1 MKRQRK
7 KAKKF
12 VPDVT
17 IKVLNPDS
25 SPVAEHCGVMVTE
38 VGAKHDAEKL
48 RYDLLPW
55 EALDEVVDVLTFGA
69 RKYAPEN
76 WRLVPEPRRRYV
88 AAALRHI
95 TASMRGEKFDEQ
107 SKLSHL
113 AHAVCS
119 LMFALELEP

>member
-1 MKRQRK
+1 MRRSL
-7 KAKKF
+7 AERF
-12 VPDVT
+12 EERVSPDPNT
-17 IKVLNPDS
+17 
-25 SPVAEHCGVMVTE
+25 VMVTE
-38 VGAKHDAEKL
+38 VGAKYDAEKL

-69 RKYAPEN
+69 KKYKPDN

-95 TASMRGEKFDEQ
+95 AASMRGEKFDEQ
-107 SKLSHL
+107 SNKSHL

>member
-1 MKRQRK
+1 
-7 KAKKF
+7 
-12 VPDVT
+12 VPKGTRVPGVT
-17 IKVLNPDS
+17 IHMVDS
-25 SPVAEHCGVMVTE
+25 NELPLGR
-38 VGAKHDAEKL
+38 KLDDDKL
-48 RYDLLPW
+48 RYDLIPW

-69 RKYAPEN
+69 KKYAPEN

-95 TASMRGEKFDEQ
+95 SASMRGAKFDEQ
-107 SKLSHL
+107 SNKSHL